1 MGVRVE
7 HGDEQLNGATT
18 AKDDESD
25 GSRERTV
32 NGAGTPENATART
45 GAAAVTGALAAEG
58 EPAVE
63 ASPETSR
70 AQSGPTLLNPDTRLD
85 GYVVER
91 VLRATPTETVYLAR
105 AIPDEEVEDS
115 PFGAPPPDLYV
126 TITER
131 EEGGFTAAA
140 RLVRLGLHHPRLLAP
155 LAVHTRHG
163 HDYLIVEARV
173 NADGELA
180 PTVSQGARL
189 PAAGALTACAGLAD
203 ALSYLHRNS
212 VAHLHVT
219 PDVVTVYQGRA
230 FLGGLETAEDIGGG
244 ELESESLF
252 ARDANF
258 LARTLGVLA
267 DTPTTGP
274 DEERPREAL
283 RQIVAHGE
291 ASGFA
296 GPEQLAASCASGVQ
310 ATPILP
316 TSASASARIALLYG
330 SATSVGRVRSEN
342 QDASASALF
351 DVHDDQAHGVPLGVF
366 LVADGMG
373 GEAHGELA
381 SRIAARTTV
390 SEFIRNFAL
399 PLVVGPAMRA
409 IDDAPE
415 LGMEES
421 PAERLGRALARA
433 VEAANR
439 QVRNLARKLE
449 QTTGTTMTALAIYG
463 ARAAIAH
470 VGDSRAYVLRGDRMV
485 QLTDDHSVLARLQAM
500 DHPLLSDPDVFVPR
514 SMLYR
519 SLGQEDDTGPDT
531 LDFTLAPGDRFLL
544 CSDGL
549 WDDLDPQVI
558 AHTLA
563 EATDPGD
570 CGDALVALANDAGGS
585 DNSTAVVIFA
595 RAITEEDR
603 DDETESA
610 DTTPLDARASA
621 PAEEA

>member
-1 MGVRVE
+1 M
-7 HGDEQLNGATT
+7 
-18 AKDDESD
+18 
-25 GSRERTV
+25 
-32 NGAGTPENATART
+32 
-45 GAAAVTGALAAEG
+45 
-58 EPAVE
+58 
-63 ASPETSR
+63 
-70 AQSGPTLLNPDTRLD
+70 
-85 GYVVER
+85 
-91 VLRATPTETVYLAR
+91 
-105 AIPDEEVEDS
+105 
-115 PFGAPPPDLYV
+115 
-126 TITER
+126 
-131 EEGGFTAAA
+131 
-140 RLVRLGLHHPRLLAP
+140 
-155 LAVHTRHG
+155 
-163 HDYLIVEARV
+163 
-173 NADGELA
+173 
-180 PTVSQGARL
+180 
-189 PAAGALTACAGLAD
+189 
-203 ALSYLHRNS
+203 
-212 VAHLHVT
+212 
-219 PDVVTVYQGRA
+219 
-230 FLGGLETAEDIGGG
+230 
-244 ELESESLF
+244 
-252 ARDANF
+252 
-258 LARTLGVLA
+258 
-267 DTPTTGP
+267 
-274 DEERPREAL
+274 
-283 RQIVAHGE
+283 
-291 ASGFA
+291 
-296 GPEQLAASCASGVQ
+296 
-310 ATPILP
+310 LP
-316 TSASASARIALLYG
+316 TSASATTRIALLYG

-381 SRIAARTTV
+381 SRIAARTV
-390 SEFIRNFAL
+390 AAEFMRNFAL
-399 PLVVGPAMRA
+399 PLVVGPATRA
-409 IDDAPE
+409 IEDAPE
-415 LGMEES
+415 LGMEEP
-421 PAERLGRALARA
+421 PAERLGRALAHA

-531 LDFTLAPGDRFLL
+531 LDFTLAPGDRFLI

-595 RAITEEDR
+595 RAIAEEDR